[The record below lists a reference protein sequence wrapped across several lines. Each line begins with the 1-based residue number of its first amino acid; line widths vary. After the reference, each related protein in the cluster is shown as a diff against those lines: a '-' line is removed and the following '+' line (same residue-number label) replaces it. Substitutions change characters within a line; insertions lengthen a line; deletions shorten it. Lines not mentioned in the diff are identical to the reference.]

1 MVNRV
6 RERRLQSDFIAAQA
20 VVLASRQ
27 RIIIEESFGSPPES
41 YHFLFRCR
49 CVSKLT
55 SDAVLYGEEHRVSI
69 KFSSGYPA
77 QPPFATMLTSAVHPH
92 IWPNGTLCLGSW
104 KPGEKLDSLLQRIG
118 AILTY
123 DPAALNWRSV
133 ADDAAAIW
141 AKQNLDLF
149 PLDQPFFSAV
159 PLRML
164 RPSRHDDTHR

>member
-1 MVNRV
+1 MINRV
-6 RERRLQSDFIAAQA
+6 RDRRLESDFMAAQA

-27 RIIIEESFGSPPES
+27 RIMIEESFGSPPES

-49 CVSKLT
+49 SVSKIV
-55 SDAVLYGEEHRVSI
+55 SDVAFYREEHRVAI
-69 KFSSGYPA
+69 QFPSGYPA
-77 QPPFATMLTSAVHPH
+77 QPPFAAMLTPVIHPH

-123 DPAALNWRSV
+123 DPIALNWRSV

-149 PLDQPFFSAV
+149 PLDRPFFSAV
-159 PLRML
+159 PFRML
-164 RPSRHDDTHR
+164 NAR

>member
-1 MVNRV
+1 MANPV
-6 RERRLQSDFIAAQA
+6 RERRLESDFIAAQA

-27 RIIIEESFGSPPES
+27 RIIIEESFGSPPAS

-55 SDAVLYGEEHRVSI
+55 PDGPIYREEHRVNI
-69 KFSSGYPA
+69 QFSSGYPA
-77 QPPFATMLTSAVHPH
+77 QPPFAAMLTPAIHPH

-118 AILTY
+118 SILTY
-123 DPAALNWRSV
+123 DPSALNWRSV
-133 ADDAAAIW
+133 ADDSAAIW

-149 PLDQPFFSAV
+149 PLDQPFFSAI
-159 PLRML
+159 PFRML
-164 RPSRHDDTHR
+164 STKTK